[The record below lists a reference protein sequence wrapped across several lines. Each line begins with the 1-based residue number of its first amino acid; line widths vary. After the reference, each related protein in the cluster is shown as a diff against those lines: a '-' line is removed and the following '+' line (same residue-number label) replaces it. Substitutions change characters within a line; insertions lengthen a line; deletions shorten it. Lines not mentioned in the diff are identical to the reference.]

1 MALQSYRVA
10 VHEEQVVL
18 SNDVLLQ
25 CNIPSFQADFVS
37 VVSWE
42 DSEGVQHPANS
53 NEGNKAAAAA
63 LKHPHPPHH

>member
-1 MALQSYRVA
+1 MALQSYRVV

-18 SNDVLLQ
+18 GNDVLVK

-42 DSEGVQHPANS
+42 DSEGVQHPANY
-53 NEGNKAAAAA
+53 NEGNKTR
-63 LKHPHPPHH
+63 LLLL